1 MHPFDGGCSNF
12 SVCKD
17 YVGHLFKMHFLVPHP
32 WRSSS
37 STSVVRPRNCS
48 NNPEDS
54 EFPGHSGNR
63 VVTIKLSLW
72 FFYDVHFK
80 FLVSSEK
87 AFFGEDKE
95 YPLRVIFLY
104 IITKLEISHS
114 RWFSF
119 IGHGR
124 NLFFILFA
132 TLSHKTLNIYHINFL
147 WSASK

>member
-17 YVGHLFKMHFLVPHP
+17 YVGHLFQMHFLVPHP

-37 STSVVRPRNCS
+37 SRSVVRPRNLYCS

-54 EFPGHSGNR
+54 EFPGHSGSR
-63 VVTIKLSLW
+63 VVTIKLSSWL
-72 FFYDVHFK
+72 FYDVHFK

-95 YPLRVIFLY
+95 YPLRVIFLVHNYQAGDKSFQMIFIYRSWKEFIFHIVCY
-104 IITKLEISHS
+104 IVS
-114 RWFSF
+114 
-119 IGHGR
+119 
-124 NLFFILFA
+124 
-132 TLSHKTLNIYHINFL
+132 
-147 WSASK
+147 